1 MRAIGIVAALTL
13 REALRRRLIAA
24 LGVICL
30 AMIGLSAWGFD
41 RLSHNSRLTSGEVGG
56 AVPEAFIMF
65 MFMFSFVVALS
76 ASAIASL
83 AVSTE
88 IESGVLQAIVTRPVR
103 RRDVLLGKWLGLV
116 AILAAYTALV
126 CALQVGVVFWVS
138 GYAPPNPAAAGA
150 YLLAEGVALLTLVLL
165 LNTRL
170 PALAAGVIGV
180 ALFGMAWLAGVVG
193 SLGQAFSIPAMHT
206 VGKVSQFLLPT
217 DGLWHGVI
225 YYLEPTS
232 YLTFQ
237 AQGETRGDP
246 FFATAA
252 PTGTYLVWAAVWF
265 VLILALGVIS
275 FERREL

>member
-1 MRAIGIVAALTL
+1 MNAVGIIAALTL
-13 REALRRRLIAA
+13 REALRRRLVAA

-30 AMIGLSAWGFD
+30 AMIGLSAWGFY

-56 AVPEAFIMF
+56 AVPEAFILF

-88 IESGVLQAIVTRPVR
+88 IDSGVLQAIVTRPVR
-103 RRDVLLGKWLGLV
+103 RSDVLLGKWLGLV

-138 GYAPPNPAAAGA
+138 GYTPPNPAAAGA
-150 YLLAEGVALLTLVLL
+150 YLFAEGVALLTLVLL

-206 VGKVSQFLLPT
+206 VGTITQYVLPT

-237 AQGETRGDP
+237 AQGENRGDP
-246 FFATAA
+246 FFAAAA
-252 PTGTYLVWAAVWF
+252 PAGAYLIWAAVWF
-265 VLILALGVIS
+265 ALILALGVIS